1 MTPRRQASTHLQ
13 AVPDPAPAPATG
25 RGKQHVGHGRRLLE
39 AIEAIDQFPVLAEA
53 KQRALGAAGGP
64 VDASQSLLHTVESD
78 IAMAGVVLR
87 TANAGR
93 PPSRAFGSV
102 RAALEELGHDRA
114 AELVQGLPSS
124 DFFQAAPFFGVSAD
138 SVRLHAL
145 AVQQMAGR
153 VGREL
158 KPADHDELLTM
169 GLLHDV
175 GKLVLRHAYGDYPDA
190 ILPAGATPE
199 QRVRA
204 ERAALGF
211 DHAAVGWV
219 VARRWGLPPRI
230 AAAIQNHH
238 HEGSVG
244 AATVLRLA
252 DMLVHYAGGQ
262 AVGTKAML
270 AAAKDLGMST
280 SRLRSLMY
288 GLPDA
293 HNAPSRPNPSPL
305 TRGELVV
312 MRELAEG
319 KLYKQIARDL
329 GRSTSTVRTHL
340 HNIYR
345 KLGVFDR
352 AQAVITATRHG
363 WI

>member
-1 MTPRRQASTHLQ
+1 MNMTPSRQASAQLH
-13 AVPDPAPAPATG
+13 AVPDPPPKPA
-25 RGKQHVGHGRRLLE
+25 KHLGHGRRLLE

-64 VDASQSLLHTVESD
+64 GDPSQSLLHTIESD
-78 IAMAGVVLR
+78 MAMAAVVLR

-102 RAALEELGHDRA
+102 RAALQELGHDRA
-114 AELVQGLPSS
+114 AELVDGLPSS
-124 DFFQAAPFFGVSAD
+124 DFFQRAPCFGVSAD

-153 VGREL
+153 IGHEL
-158 KPADHDELLTM
+158 EPADHDELLTM
-169 GLLHDV
+169 GLLHDI

-199 QRVRA
+199 QRVRS

-211 DHAAVGWV
+211 DHTAVGGL

-230 AAAIQNHH
+230 ATAIQNHH
-238 HEGSVG
+238 HDGSVG
-244 AATVLRLA
+244 ATTVLRLA
-252 DMLVHYAGGQ
+252 DMLVHYEAGQ
-262 AVGTKAML
+262 PVGAKSML
-270 AAAKDLGMST
+270 AAARELGMNM

-288 GLPDA
+288 RLPSTD
-293 HNAPSRPNPSPL
+293 NAPSRAHPSPL

-312 MRELAEG
+312 MRQLAEG